1 MCECMRMCLSAGWM
15 EGWTDEWMDRWM
27 GKPTNFSAWLL
38 PTFLSRTPNPV
49 KKKKKCLELSLWLK
63 TTKMQRLIRTSNF
76 LATQVLLKNASEGG
90 QLQYRTKHFQRKLA
104 FPNNIPYTCAP
115 WTKCAHTCSCVS
127 SFHPALPHRPGY
139 PLILLSP

>member
-49 KKKKKCLELSLWLK
+49 KKKKKMS
-63 TTKMQRLIRTSNF
+63 
-76 LATQVLLKNASEGG
+76 
-90 QLQYRTKHFQRKLA
+90 
-104 FPNNIPYTCAP
+104 
-115 WTKCAHTCSCVS
+115 
-127 SFHPALPHRPGY
+127 
-139 PLILLSP
+139 